1 MCARFVLGEFM
12 MRRHLLIVA
21 LFSIIAFAIFV
32 IYTLTNI
39 SSNDGEIVMPLDDV
53 YIHFQYARQLA
64 QGQPYVYNIGDS
76 ATSGATSFI
85 YPYILAVGYVVG
97 FQGLNLGL
105 WSMIVGG
112 LALIGAMWAI
122 YRLGCYF
129 EAPQWLTIIIPIVF
143 ALTGSVSWHAMSG
156 METMLMVCFSLWTL
170 LAFIEKRLDLLVI
183 FASLLALT
191 RPEGSIMAA
200 IVVLLAGL
208 RLWFDKAASQKI
220 QKLALL
226 TLPIVAIAVQPTVNF
241 LITGSFSASGSQ
253 AKSLLG
259 LIPFD
264 EELVF
269 IRIAT
274 NVVRL
279 WVEFFTGYSAT
290 QDLFYLIIL
299 TVPIGI
305 IGILFL
311 LRQREHRVT
320 ALLILL
326 WLGSVS
332 AAISTLD
339 TAFWHFKR
347 YQMPL
352 MILFI
357 PLWFIPIAYL
367 LRRFKPLRWIIYGFV
382 IVGLPWAMLSF
393 TSFLTAYQ
401 VNIGYVRDQ
410 PLAMARWLSENTP
423 DDAIIAVHDVGMMRY
438 IGDRKTLDIVGL
450 TTPDAVQYWRNG
462 VGSVAEFLMKQQPDY
477 IASYGRGHGYGL
489 YMLEETRIYD
499 QPLAEFTV
507 NLDMRLNVALAADKQ
522 AIYQPDWEAIITPDT
537 QSAEVLF
544 EVNVADIDSE
554 IAANY
559 AWEMNSYPAFFA
571 TAVHDLTILGCD
583 TSHSQSCISIEGARW
598 LSGGERFTVNLD
610 TRDLTGDVLLVSRVH
625 PVNDTSIEVFVND
638 TLVDTQW
645 IPDAPGNWLD
655 IYTRIPQ
662 QLLEKTSVIRII
674 PNLESGEMYVPAHH
688 QIIVD
693 VDNTTATPEQTIAKF
708 QDDQLMLTDFNFIQS
723 TSEISVTLDWYSTG
737 KTTGDYRFFAHL
749 YNDVNQP
756 PVAQWDNYLSNG
768 MLPLGN
774 WLQGKRQDIISLN
787 IDTLVAGDYQL
798 MIGFYD
804 SATFDRLLP
813 KSSSDIVEILDD
825 GRLILKSVEIK

>member
-1 MCARFVLGEFM
+1 
-12 MRRHLLIVA
+12 MRRHLLILAV
-21 LFSIIAFAIFV
+21 FSILAFAIFA
-32 IYTLTNI
+32 IYAQSNI
-39 SSNDGEIVMPLDDV
+39 SSNHGEIVMPLDDV

-64 QGQPYVYNIGDS
+64 QGQPYIYNTGDP

-85 YPYILAVGYVVG
+85 YPYILAVGYWAG

-105 WSMIVGG
+105 WSMIAGCI
-112 LALIGAMWAI
+112 ALIASMWAI
-122 YRLGCYF
+122 HRLGCYF
-129 EAPQWLTIIIPIVF
+129 EAPMWLTMIIPILF

-170 LAFIEKRLDLLVI
+170 LVFTEKRLDLLVM

-200 IVVLLAGL
+200 IVMVLAGM
-208 RLWFDKAASQKI
+208 RLWFDKSASQKG

-226 TLPIVAIAVQPTVNF
+226 ALPVLALAVQPTVNF

-264 EELVF
+264 AELVF
-269 IRIAT
+269 ARIAT
-274 NVVRL
+274 NFVRL
-279 WVEFFTGYSAT
+279 WLEFFTGYSAS
-290 QDLFYLIIL
+290 QDLFYLILL
-299 TVPIGI
+299 TVPVGL

-311 LRQREHRVT
+311 LRQQEHRVT

-352 MILFI
+352 MTLFI
-357 PLWFIPIAYL
+357 PLGFIPITYM

-382 IVGLPWAMLSF
+382 IMVMPMWAMLSF
-393 TSFLTAYQ
+393 TSFLGAYQ

-423 DDAIIAVHDVGMMRY
+423 EDAIVAVHDVGMMRY
-438 IGDRKTLDIVGL
+438 MGERKTLDIVGL

-499 QPLAEFTV
+499 KPLVEFTV
-507 NLDMRLNVALAADKQ
+507 NLDPRLNVALAADRQ
-522 AIYQPDWEAIITPDT
+522 AIYQPDWETIIIPDA
-537 QSAEVLF
+537 QSAEILF
-544 EVNVADIDSE
+544 EVNVADIESE

-559 AWEMNSYPAFFA
+559 AWEMDSYPAFFA
-571 TAVHDLTILGCD
+571 TGVHDLTILGCD
-583 TSHSQSCISIEGARW
+583 TSHSQSCMSIDGARW
-598 LSGGERFTVNLD
+598 LSGQERFSVNIDSLM
-610 TRDLTGDVLLVSRVH
+610 LTGDVLLVSRVH
-625 PVNDTSIEVFVND
+625 PINDTSIKIYVDE

-645 IPDAPGNWLD
+645 IPNAPGNWLD

-662 QLLEKTSVIRII
+662 QLLENASVIRIV
-674 PNLESGEMYVPAHH
+674 PDLESSEVYVPARH
-688 QIIVD
+688 QIIVNAD
-693 VDNTTATPEQTIAKF
+693 DTTMMPEQTTAMF
-708 QDDQLMLTDFNFIQS
+708 QDDQLMLSDFNVIQS
-723 TSEISVTLDWYSTG
+723 TSEISITLDWYSTG
-737 KTTGDYRFFAHL
+737 RTTGDYRFFAHL
-749 YNDVNQP
+749 YNDSNQP
-756 PVAQWDNYLSNG
+756 PVAQWDNYVSNG
-768 MLPLGN
+768 TLPLGN
-774 WLQGKRQDIISLN
+774 WLQGERQDTISLN

-813 KSSSDIVEILDD
+813 KSSSDTIEILDD